1 MKKIWIGMMILLLCV
16 ACQSSSSN
24 EQFQDYYQIKEQLIT
39 QQDFDEDY
47 PFCVRVVFNHIDHLY
62 RYDVIIDQP
71 EVDMYY
77 IEAMAYASEDNQ
89 KMCPVLG
96 IVDDSISHM
105 KVDISK
111 CPGFAV
117 FIILLP
123 DAVGIYFL
131 DGDSILGSFGNF
143 PSSRLCFLFF
153 FCFKFK
159 QAA

>member
-77 IEAMAYASEDNQ
+77 IEAMAYASEDNK

-96 IVDDSISHM
+96 IVDESISHL
-105 KVDISK
+105 KVHHVDKSK
-111 CPGFAV
+111 HFYKGVQLSGQTTQVQSVKLYVSYYLNEEKTERVEKYIEVKP
-117 FIILLP
+117 
-123 DAVGIYFL
+123 
-131 DGDSILGSFGNF
+131 
-143 PSSRLCFLFF
+143 
-153 FCFKFK
+153 
-159 QAA
+159 

>member
-96 IVDDSISHM
+96 IVDESISHL
-105 KVDISK
+105 KVHHVDKSK
-111 CPGFAV
+111 HFYKGVQLSGQTTQVQSVKLYVSYYLNEEKTERVEKYIEVKP
-117 FIILLP
+117 
-123 DAVGIYFL
+123 
-131 DGDSILGSFGNF
+131 
-143 PSSRLCFLFF
+143 
-153 FCFKFK
+153 
-159 QAA
+159 

>member
-96 IVDDSISHM
+96 IVDESISHL
-105 KVDISK
+105 KVQHVDKSK
-111 CPGFAV
+111 HFYKGVQLSGQTTQVQSVKLYVSYYLNEEKTERAEKYIEVKP
-117 FIILLP
+117 
-123 DAVGIYFL
+123 
-131 DGDSILGSFGNF
+131 
-143 PSSRLCFLFF
+143 
-153 FCFKFK
+153 
-159 QAA
+159 

>member
-39 QQDFDEDY
+39 QQYFDEDY

-96 IVDDSISHM
+96 IVDESISHL
-105 KVDISK
+105 KVHHVDKSK
-111 CPGFAV
+111 HFYKGVQLSGQTTQVQSVKLYVSYYLNEEKTERVEKYIEVKP
-117 FIILLP
+117 
-123 DAVGIYFL
+123 
-131 DGDSILGSFGNF
+131 
-143 PSSRLCFLFF
+143 
-153 FCFKFK
+153 
-159 QAA
+159 

>member
-96 IVDDSISHM
+96 IVDESISHL
-105 KVDISK
+105 KVHHVDKSK
-111 CPGFAV
+111 HFYKGVQLSGQTTQVQSVKLYVSYYLNEEKTERVEKYIEVEP
-117 FIILLP
+117 
-123 DAVGIYFL
+123 
-131 DGDSILGSFGNF
+131 
-143 PSSRLCFLFF
+143 
-153 FCFKFK
+153 
-159 QAA
+159 